1 MKKICENQSPI
12 VQVSLAE
19 ETLNRVMYQCK
30 KLGLAKSAFC
40 RMAVIEKLARL
51 EAQDEKISR

>member
-1 MKKICENQSPI
+1 M
-12 VQVSLAE
+12 SLAE
-19 ETLNRVMYQCK
+19 ETLNRVMSQCK